1 MISADAALD
10 DGGAA
15 AGHGLIEKSPLACR
29 FRSFWQNFAAQHMHT
44 RGPSSLET
52 FLREAVFSNSREAKK
67 SPFCRREMDFMAMLA
82 EARAAKRKAS
92 SSQKGDTHMP
102 VEKVARPSLLEVAD
116 DVLHAAEW
124 CTLQEES
131 TLIRAIE
138 SAPHA
143 DWTPLSG
150 RRIQNLGGLPR
161 ADGMV
166 PQPLPP
172 WARSLCDALV
182 QAGVFDA
189 STPPNHILLNE
200 YQQGQGLPAHC
211 DGPLYD
217 PCVAIISLVSDG
229 VLEFLPEGT
238 DDKDDGH
245 NAQRLHAMVLLRSR
259 SLLVFKGK
267 AYDECRHRVLP
278 VSSRRLSLTVRRV
291 RKLRDDTESAPLP
304 AWEERAALARWLD
317 PSPSSSVVGV
327 S

>member
-1 MISADAALD
+1 MISAVAALD
-10 DGGAA
+10 DDGAV
-15 AGHGLIEKSPLACR
+15 AGHGRIVISLPFQKFLEMDFEPQNIPLAHTWPLPSETFDAVFTTSRFRQKSPH
-29 FRSFWQNFAAQHMHT
+29 S
-44 RGPSSLET
+44 
-52 FLREAVFSNSREAKK
+52 V
-67 SPFCRREMDFMAMLA
+67 RREMDFMAMLA

-92 SSQKGDTHMP
+92 TSQQGDTHMP

-317 PSPSSSVVGV
+317 PSPSPSVVGV

>member
-1 MISADAALD
+1 ML
-10 DGGAA
+10 
-15 AGHGLIEKSPLACR
+15 
-29 FRSFWQNFAAQHMHT
+29 T

-52 FLREAVFSNSREAKK
+52 FLREAVFTNSQKAKA
-67 SPFCRREMDFMAMLA
+67 SFCRREMDFMAMLA
-82 EARAAKRKAS
+82 EARAAKRRAS
-92 SSQKGDTHMP
+92 SSQQVDTHMP

-238 DDKDDGH
+238 DDKDNGH

-267 AYDECRHRVLP
+267 AYDECRHRLLP

>member
-1 MISADAALD
+1 MDFEPQNI
-10 DGGAA
+10 
-15 AGHGLIEKSPLACR
+15 PLAHTWPLPSETFDAVFTSSR
-29 FRSFWQNFAAQHMHT
+29 FRAKE
-44 RGPSSLET
+44 SS
-52 FLREAVFSNSREAKK
+52 
-67 SPFCRREMDFMAMLA
+67 FCRREMDFMAMLA

-92 SSQKGDTHMP
+92 SSQQGDTHMP

-200 YQQGQGLPAHC
+200 YQEGQGLPAHC

-245 NAQRLHAMVLLRSR
+245 HAQRLHAMVLLRSR

-317 PSPSSSVVGV
+317 PSPSPSVVGV
-327 S
+327 SLTEATIPTKSKVNVRLPSC

>member
-1 MISADAALD
+1 MISAVAALD
-10 DGGAA
+10 DDGAVA
-15 AGHGLIEKSPLACR
+15 VHGRIVISLPFQKFLEMDFEPQNIPLAHTWPLPSETFDAVFTSSR
-29 FRSFWQNFAAQHMHT
+29 FRAKE
-44 RGPSSLET
+44 SS
-52 FLREAVFSNSREAKK
+52 
-67 SPFCRREMDFMAMLA
+67 FCRREMDFMAMLA

-92 SSQKGDTHMP
+92 TSQQGDTHMP

-200 YQQGQGLPAHC
+200 YLQGQGLPAHC

-317 PSPSSSVVGV
+317 PSPSPSVVGV

>member
-1 MISADAALD
+1 ML
-10 DGGAA
+10 
-15 AGHGLIEKSPLACR
+15 L
-29 FRSFWQNFAAQHMHT
+29 FVAQ
-44 RGPSSLET
+44 
-52 FLREAVFSNSREAKK
+52 
-67 SPFCRREMDFMAMLA
+67 MDFKAMLA
-82 EARAAKRKAS
+82 EARAAKRKSDRSDACQSEVAS
-92 SSQKGDTHMP
+92 CQSQQIDTHMS
-102 VEKVARPSLLEVAD
+102 VEKAARPSLLEVAD
-116 DVLHAAEW
+116 GVFHAAEW

-131 TLIRAIE
+131 TLLCAIE

-182 QAGVFDA
+182 EAGVFDA

-200 YQQGQGLPAHC
+200 YHEGQGLPAHC

-217 PCVAIISLVSDG
+217 PCVAIVSLVSDG

-238 DDKDDGH
+238 DDKDGGQH
-245 NAQRLHAMVLLRSR
+245 AQRLHAMVLLRSR

-291 RKLRDDTESAPLP
+291 RKLRDDTGSAPLP

-317 PSPSSSVVGV
+317 PPSPSVVGV

>member
-1 MISADAALD
+1 
-10 DGGAA
+10 
-15 AGHGLIEKSPLACR
+15 
-29 FRSFWQNFAAQHMHT
+29 
-44 RGPSSLET
+44 
-52 FLREAVFSNSREAKK
+52 
-67 SPFCRREMDFMAMLA
+67 MLA
-82 EARAAKRKAS
+82 EARAAKRKSDRSDACQSEAAS
-92 SSQKGDTHMP
+92 CQSQQIDTHMS
-102 VEKVARPSLLEVAD
+102 VEKAARPSLLEVAD
-116 DVLHAAEW
+116 GVFHAAEW

-131 TLIRAIE
+131 TLLCAIE

-182 QAGVFDA
+182 EAGVFDA

-200 YQQGQGLPAHC
+200 YHEGQGLPAHC

-217 PCVAIISLVSDG
+217 PCVAIVSLVSDG

-238 DDKDDGH
+238 DDKDGGQH
-245 NAQRLHAMVLLRSR
+245 AQRLHAMVLLRSR

-291 RKLRDDTESAPLP
+291 RKLRDDTGSAPLP

-317 PSPSSSVVGV
+317 PPSPSVVGV